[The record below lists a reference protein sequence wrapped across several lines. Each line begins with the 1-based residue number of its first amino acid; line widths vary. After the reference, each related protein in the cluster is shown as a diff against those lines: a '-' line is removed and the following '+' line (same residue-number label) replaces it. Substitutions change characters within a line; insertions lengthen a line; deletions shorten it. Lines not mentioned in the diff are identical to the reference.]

1 MAENITTNEAAVN
14 RSCDEPVC
22 IDARRVYD
30 SCGDKDCLSDLPVF
44 FTDEGQ
50 QLIDSAVNVRLR
62 DADVLNVMLDI
73 EPVPF
78 HRGFYSIDM
87 TYFFLVTLDV
97 FTSPCTTPASVTGLC
112 ISDKKVILYGSEG
125 NVRIFSSDL
134 STDEYD
140 TQNSPARSLPTA
152 NVQVAQPIP
161 LAATLKEKR
170 PCHRLPRK
178 IPTAIENRI
187 GGSVTDSG
195 EKIVLAL
202 SKREVGADIER
213 VRPVSPRITRYFC
226 CEADLV
232 YAFGVPRA
240 PAVDLITDPDALS
253 RLFEVWTFKEA
264 LGKAWGTGLT
274 RETKYAA
281 FADHQ
286 KLLARDGDYVL
297 CAYECEEC
305 I

>member
-1 MAENITTNEAAVN
+1 MELIRLQIGDLSDEEYRDGYRNMSASRREKCDRYLHETDRKCCIAADWAV
-14 RSCDEPVC
+14 RRALSERFGASPSEIEIRVTDQGKPYAPELPVC
-22 IDARRVYD
+22 
-30 SCGDKDCLSDLPVF
+30 
-44 FTDEGQ
+44 
-50 QLIDSAVNVRLR
+50 
-62 DADVLNVMLDI
+62 
-73 EPVPF
+73 
-78 HRGFYSIDM
+78 
-87 TYFFLVTLDV
+87 
-97 FTSPCTTPASVTGLC
+97 
-112 ISDKKVILYGSEG
+112 
-125 NVRIFSSDL
+125 FS
-134 STDEYD
+134 Y
-140 TQNSPARSLPTA
+140 A
-152 NVQVAQPIP
+152 
-161 LAATLKEKR
+161 
-170 PCHRLPRK
+170 H
-178 IPTAIENRI
+178 
-187 GGSVTDSG
+187 SG
-195 EKIVLAL
+195 EQIVLAL